1 MMYVKQDVN
10 LSRGIVDIYPV
21 QGFSGQQVKRPD
33 GLQQTFPYPFFLCFV
48 HRYVYRVFFNEILDH
63 FSVSQQFQFQL
74 QERMCLNC
82 FYQGIMQFL
91 SLYGL
96 GKFIKKGVVVLGQFL
111 VFLPFV
117 IHALLG
123 ICQGIGFLLHCLIL
137 IIY

>member
-21 QGFSGQQVKRPD
+21 QGFSGQQIKRPD

-48 HRYVYRVFFNEILDH
+48 YRNVYRVFFYKILYY
-63 FSVSQQFQFQL
+63 FSVSQQFQFQF
-74 QERMCLNC
+74 QEWMCLYYFEKSIPQFFG
-82 FYQGIMQFL
+82 FYLFR
-91 SLYGL
+91 
-96 GKFIKKGVVVLGQFL
+96 KFIKKRIVVLGQVL

-123 ICQGIGFLLHCLIL
+123 ICQGVGFLLHCLIL
-137 IIY
+137 IMY